1 MIYLFISLVNAA
13 DSDVTFQ
20 SSDGV
25 LFLIH
30 RKNLEAITGA
40 FPGPEFSTGGEIVPL
55 TEPAKVLEI
64 MFQFIY
70 PRRHPTLEKLNF
82 ELILAVA
89 EAVEKYE
96 IFSAMKTCEVQLR

>member
-25 LFLIH
+25 LFLIR